1 MEIRVLDSSVVDK
14 IAAGE
19 VLERPAQL
27 AKELIENSLDAGA
40 TEIEVEVSDGGRS
53 LLVRDNGRGIP
64 KDQMEA
70 ALIRHA
76 TSKIQKVEDLFALNS
91 FGFRGEALSSAASVS
106 QLVMTSRTS
115 SQEVGCRLA
124 AQFGEVKE
132 KAEVSAPLGSEVRV
146 SHLFDNVP
154 ARKKFLKSDNAE
166 LSQIKLC
173 LKSFGLS
180 RPDVT
185 FKFSK
190 DGELVYF
197 WNQASALERAV
208 DVLGIGDLYLAEGEE
223 NLIRVRAFYGAP
235 NVTLRQ
241 NRGLWIF
248 VQGRWI
254 QDRALSAAIMESY
267 RNLLM
272 HGEYPHC
279 VLFLDMPPGEVDVN
293 VHPTK
298 SQVRFSQASDVF
310 RAVVHVLR
318 EGLQKTPWLKTSSV
332 ESRPTQPV
340 AEPSVDLTSQMTFL
354 DRELSKTQ
362 LNKKQFMLKDSA
374 PVSQNFPTV
383 EELKVA
389 SASDSAAETQFLWG
403 NLQVIGQ
410 LGQTYIVA
418 QSDTDFYL
426 VDQHAAHERV
436 VFERLMRDWKNGRF
450 TKQNYLIPLTLDF
463 PTEEVE
469 ALMNQ
474 KEELEK
480 LGLTIE
486 QVGPESVAITSVPEV
501 VKESGVV
508 NALRVFA
515 EQMKSLSGSFAVE
528 RAIGDIFASM
538 SCHSVIRA
546 GQSLSVDEMKSL
558 LDQMDEFPFSSF
570 CPHGRPVYVK
580 KSFYQIEKDFGRIV

>member
-1 MEIRVLDSSVVDK
+1 MDIQVLDSSVIDK

-27 AKELIENSLDAGA
+27 VKELIENSLDAGA
-40 TEIEVEVSDGGRS
+40 TEIEIEVSEGGRS
-53 LLVRDNGRGIP
+53 VVVKDNGSGIP
-64 KDQMEA
+64 SDQVEA

-76 TSKIQKVEDLFALNS
+76 TSKIRRVEDLFALYS

-106 QLVMTSRTS
+106 QMVLISRTA
-115 SQEVGCRLA
+115 SQSLGCRLTA
-124 AQFGEVKE
+124 HFGEI
-132 KAEVSAPLGSEVRV
+132 KAKVEVASTVGSEIQV
-146 SHLFDNVP
+146 SQLFDNVP
-154 ARKKFLKSDNAE
+154 ARKKFLKSDASEINH
-166 LSQIKLC
+166 IKQC
-173 LKSFGLS
+173 IRSFGLS

-190 DGELVYF
+190 EGELIFF
-197 WNQASALERAV
+197 WKQTSSPLERAS
-208 DVLGIGDLYLAEGEE
+208 DVLEMDDLYLAEGKE
-223 NLIRVRAFYGAP
+223 NHIHVRAFYGAP

-241 NRGLWIF
+241 NRGIWIF
-248 VQGRWI
+248 VQGRWV

-279 VLFLDMPPGEVDVN
+279 VLFLDLPPGEVDVN

-298 SQVRFSQASDVF
+298 SQVKFSNPSDVF
-310 RAVVHVLR
+310 RATVHILR
-318 EGLQKTPWLKTSSV
+318 AGLQTTPWLKEIKSGISS
-332 ESRPTQPV
+332 PV
-340 AEPSVDLTSQMTFL
+340 MDRLAEPSYSQMTFL
-354 DRELSKTQ
+354 DRELKKTQ
-362 LNKKQFMLKDSA
+362 LNKKQFVLRDSA
-374 PVSQNFPTV
+374 PASATAFPTM
-383 EELKVA
+383 EDLKTAHDVT
-389 SASDSAAETQFLWG
+389 EQKFLWSG
-403 NLQVIGQ
+403 LQVIGQ

-418 QSDTDFYL
+418 QSDSDFYL

-436 VFERLMRDWKNGRF
+436 VFERLMRDWRNGRF

-463 PTEEVE
+463 ASDEVE
-469 ALMNQ
+469 SLMNQ

-486 QVGPESVAITSVPEV
+486 QAGPESIAVTSVPEI
-501 VKESGVV
+501 VKESGAVK
-508 NALRVFA
+508 ALRLFA
-515 EQMKSLSGSFAVE
+515 DQMKSFSGSFAVE
-528 RAIGDIFASM
+528 NAIADLFASM

-546 GQSLSVDEMKSL
+546 GQALSEGEMKSL
-558 LDQMDEFPFSSF
+558 LEQMDEFPFSSF